1 MKKFLFLCLT
11 ILLCLNL
18 TACKNSKKSENEDKK
33 LLLVSFTI
41 LKDIVQNIAG
51 NEFVVK
57 SITKPGIE
65 VHGYQTTPSDLIR
78 GSKAILF
85 IDNGFG
91 FELWAEKFITN
102 LDVKRVTIADY
113 LDPILIDE
121 DVYKG
126 KPNPHAWISPKR
138 GEIYIETLVKVLS
151 ELEPSKSNIF
161 EENGRV
167 YKNKLSKIDEDFSLF
182 LNTLE
187 KKKKFLVSCEGAFSY
202 LIKDYGMKEAYLWP
216 VNAESQVTP
225 KKMARVINL
234 VKENEI
240 PAVFCE
246 STVSSEPQLTVARE
260 SGARFGGNL
269 YVDSL
274 SSEDGPANSYL
285 NLLNHNLTLIK
296 KAFRTSIKN

>member
-11 ILLCLNL
+11 IILCLNL
-18 TACKNSKKSENEDKK
+18 TACKNSKKSENDDKK

-102 LDVKRVTIADY
+102 LDVTRVTIADY

-138 GEIYIETLVKVLS
+138 GDTACSHYATW
-151 ELEPSKSNIF
+151 
-161 EENGRV
+161 
-167 YKNKLSKIDEDFSLF
+167 FSLRK
-182 LNTLE
+182 N
-187 KKKKFLVSCEGAFSY
+187 
-202 LIKDYGMKEAYLWP
+202 
-216 VNAESQVTP
+216 
-225 KKMARVINL
+225 
-234 VKENEI
+234 
-240 PAVFCE
+240 FC
-246 STVSSEPQLTVARE
+246 
-260 SGARFGGNL
+260 
-269 YVDSL
+269 
-274 SSEDGPANSYL
+274 
-285 NLLNHNLTLIK
+285 
-296 KAFRTSIKN
+296 